1 MGKIPPSGV
10 PGSPNITVPKDQPAS
25 PPPDPKP
32 TSNAANTNTAASQKA
47 QIQQAQARKSEQ
59 DVSVLSRKLQIQ
71 GSQFG
76 SAIPPASIQQ
86 NLNSVQVGETKSKL
100 PGLAPNSKELNEL
113 AGANTPSKRSA
124 FKPVQSAYHQKAKLE
139 RRLENQQTR
148 LEGQKQVVA
157 NSKQELSK
165 ASELAQAKL
174 KILEDAKQKVANAP
188 TQAERKAAN
197 IEAQKVKLEY
207 NKAANMEK
215 RAARVVANTERKQTQ
230 IEQHLEKTKSEI
242 PVAEKKLQDAS
253 ENLQKWVK
261 DRALGHNGEIRS
273 LNKEIRNEK
282 AHLAQLKKARRPD
295 EEKIKASE
303 SKLQELQTKRDD
315 AAKRIQAG
323 ADNFKPLVAVERSN
337 YSVNVGGRTVQ
348 LHDNVIAYAATTPK
362 GMEGSAAGDGKAV
375 VKTVVDRSGLST
387 DKKDILKGVSG
398 HEGSFSTINTWDRA
412 VVTAGFI
419 QWTSGAKGNG
429 SIVGLYRDLKSKQPE
444 LFKNNYQKY
453 GIDVEGNELKVTKG
467 DGTVLKGAAAAKA
480 IQTDPKLAAVLSAAG
495 TDPTIQDHQV
505 AYAARTKID
514 AVRNR
519 QVNVDGHTVKVG
531 DVVSSKYGVA
541 MMTDRA
547 VHGGEGTVDG
557 AVRAGI
563 RRFLADNKDANLNDA
578 ATRARAEKYVQ
589 EELEN
594 LDTQRAS
601 SFNSFSKDAGS
612 SQP

>member
-1 MGKIPPSGV
+1 MGRIPPSGV
-10 PGSPNITVPKDQPAS
+10 PGNQNVTSPKDQPAAT
-25 PPPDPKP
+25 PPDPKP
-32 TSNAANTNTAASQKA
+32 TSNAATTSTVSSQKA
-47 QIQQAQARKSEQ
+47 EKQEAQARKSEQ

-71 GSQFG
+71 GSQFA
-76 SAIPPASIQQ
+76 SAIPPATIQQ
-86 NLNSVQVGETKSKL
+86 NLNGVQVGETKSKL

-113 AGANTPSKRSA
+113 AGANTPSKRAA

-148 LEGQKQVVA
+148 LEGQKQIVTQ
-157 NSKQELSK
+157 NKQELSK
-165 ASELAQAKL
+165 ASELTQSKL
-174 KILEDAKQKVANAP
+174 KILEDAKQKVANAT
-188 TQAERKAAN
+188 TQEERKAAN
-197 IEAQKVKLEY
+197 QEAVKAKGEY
-207 NKAANMEK
+207 NKASNMEK
-215 RAARVVANTERKQTQ
+215 RASRVVANAERKQTQ
-230 IEQHLEKTKSEI
+230 IEQNLEKTKAEI

-261 DRALGHNGEIRS
+261 DRALSHNGEVRS
-273 LNKEIRNEK
+273 LNKEIRSETV
-282 AHLAQLKKARRPD
+282 HLAQLKKARQPD
-295 EEKIKASE
+295 AEKIKASE

-315 AAKRIQAG
+315 AAKRIQTS
-323 ADNFKPLVAVERSN
+323 ADNYKPLVSVERSN
-337 YSVNVGGRTVQ
+337 FSVNVGGKSVQ

-375 VKTVVDRSGLST
+375 VATVVGRSALSN

-412 VVTAGFI
+412 VVTVGFI
-419 QWTSGAKGNG
+419 QWTSGEKGNG
-429 SIVGLYRDLKSKQPE
+429 SITGLLRDLKSKQPQV
-444 LFKNNYQKY
+444 FQNNYQKY

-480 IQTDPKLAAVLSAAG
+480 IQTDPKLAGVLSAAG
-495 TDPTIQDHQV
+495 TDPAIQDHQV

-519 QVNVDGHTVKVG
+519 QVNVDGQTVKVG

-563 RRFLADNKDANLNDA
+563 RRFLEDNKGANLNDA
-578 ATRARAEKYVQ
+578 ATRARAERYVS

-594 LDTQRAS
+594 LDKQRAS
-601 SFNSFSKDAGS
+601 SFNSFSKDSGS
-612 SQP
+612 FSG